1 MLLTTVHSIFAFIF
15 LSFAFT
21 ALRWSQPLLLTGW
34 YTIQAAVQHP
44 DYRHDVESRQA
55 ISSGGRFLIGGI
67 FWLVA
72 GLVSGGIGLSFGW
85 QVVRL
90 WLA

>member
-1 MLLTTVHSIFAFIF
+1 MLLTTIHSIFAFIF
-15 LSFAFT
+15 LSFAVT
-21 ALRWSQPLLLTGW
+21 ALRRAYPLWLTGW
-34 YTIQAAVQHP
+34 YAIQAAVQHP
-44 DYRHDVESRQA
+44 DYRHDVESRRA

-67 FWLVA
+67 FWLLA
-72 GLVSGGIGLSFGW
+72 GLVSGSIGLSFGW